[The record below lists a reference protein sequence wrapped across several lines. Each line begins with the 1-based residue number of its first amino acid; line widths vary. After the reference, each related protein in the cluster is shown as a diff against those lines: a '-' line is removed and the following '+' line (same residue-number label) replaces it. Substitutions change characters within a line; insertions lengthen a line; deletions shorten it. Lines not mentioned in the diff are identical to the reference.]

1 MCVLLRPPCGT
12 AHFQANKLLQAANL
26 EPNWLIRAVRAFDN
40 MEAVLTPFGRGTVVN
55 FRPEDGVYE
64 VCALISRGQRVALR
78 FWGKSQSCGAG

>member
-1 MCVLLRPPCGT
+1 MNRRVVTEHVRAVCPLRGTFLLLCCAVLYVTNVTPL
-12 AHFQANKLLQAANL
+12 QANKLLQAANL

-64 VCALISRGQRVALR
+64 VQ
-78 FWGKSQSCGAG
+78 

>member
-1 MCVLLRPPCGT
+1 MLYVTNVTPL
-12 AHFQANKLLQAANL
+12 QANKLLQAANL

-64 VCALISRGQRVALR
+64 VQ
-78 FWGKSQSCGAG
+78 

>member
-1 MCVLLRPPCGT
+1 MVERSKRFLLSRQQQQKQYVT
-12 AHFQANKLLQAANL
+12 LRQANKLLQAANL

-64 VCALISRGQRVALR
+64 VRIAR
-78 FWGKSQSCGAG
+78 

>member
-1 MCVLLRPPCGT
+1 MFVLSVHCVERFYCCAVLFCAVLYATNVTPL
-12 AHFQANKLLQAANL
+12 QANKLLQAANL

-64 VCALISRGQRVALR
+64 VQ
-78 FWGKSQSCGAG
+78 